1 MWEGSVMILNL
12 PLERHASKIY
22 TQVTFEKFGETLHEA
37 GAYHVEVIEKN
48 KIYLTKYIEAE
59 MRGKWRKVAYEV
71 KMIDN
76 SESFVCECGQFEH
89 MGLLCC
95 HALKVIWLA
104 CSTLYIH

>member
-1 MWEGSVMILNL
+1 
-12 PLERHASKIY
+12 
-22 TQVTFEKFGETLHEA
+22 
-37 GAYHVEVIEKN
+37 VEVIEKN
-48 KIYLTKYIEAE
+48 KIYLMKYIEAE